1 MVPVA
6 SSSFSSSSFSSS
18 SPISPPI
25 LVDSGL
31 VRLALKSSRG
41 DGDYPALILN
51 YIKKIFVLIKFIYY
65 LLV

>member
-6 SSSFSSSSFSSS
+6 SSSSSSSSSSSPSS

-31 VRLALKSSRG
+31 VRRALKSSRG

-51 YIKKIFVLIKFIYY
+51 YKKKFFCFN
-65 LLV
+65 